1 MTRYLEQQ
9 IVVEMNTERTS
20 WQIQK
25 AVVFSLF
32 LREMKTRFG
41 AHKFG
46 YFWAIAEPAAII
58 VVFWVMFGLS
68 VRKTLPGIDYPMFLM
83 TGMLPY
89 QMFSNTVTKSM
100 AAFESNRGLFNYRQV
115 KPIDALI
122 ARAILESLV
131 YAIVFS
137 IFIFAGMAMGFDA
150 AIDNFIGLTAILTIL
165 LIFSFSCGL
174 LCAVI
179 GSFTETFNK
188 IVSISM
194 RPLFFCSGIF
204 FAVAIV
210 PEKFR
215 GMLLLNPILHFL
227 ELTRTYYFASFQTQG
242 ASHWYVIYWTI
253 GVTLPALWLYSRLKN
268 RILAS

>member
-1 MTRYLEQQ
+1 MTAA
-9 IVVEMNTERTS
+9 RTS

-41 AHKFG
+41 ARKFG

-68 VRKTLPGIDYPMFLM
+68 VRKALPGVDYPMFLM
-83 TGMLPY
+83 TGMLPF
-89 QMFSNTVTKSM
+89 QLFSSTVRRSM
-100 AAFESNRGLFNYRQV
+100 NAFESNQGLFNYRQV
-115 KPIDALI
+115 KPIDTLI

-131 YAIVFS
+131 YAVVFT
-137 IFIFAGMAMGFDA
+137 IFVIAGKAMGFDA
-150 AIDNFIGLTAILTIL
+150 DIDNFVGLTAILL
-165 LIFSFSCGL
+165 LLLCFSFGCGL

-179 GSFTETFNK
+179 GSFYETFTK
-188 IVSISM
+188 VVGIIM

-215 GMLLLNPILHFL
+215 GVLLMNPVLHFL
-227 ELTRTYYFASFQTQG
+227 ELTRTYYFASFETQG
-242 ASHWYVIYWTI
+242 GSHWYVMYWTI
-253 GVTLPALWLYSRLKN
+253 AVTLPALWLYGRLQH
-268 RILAS
+268 RIIAS